1 MPIRFGGSVCVIMP
15 NFVPIGQ
22 NTAKLWPFFSIFQ
35 DGGRTSS
42 WICYTRAWDH
52 LRKVVGSLY
61 RRAKFGMNRQCGFEN
76 MQGSML
82 CEFGLKMLIHIP
94 FGGVLR

>member
-1 MPIRFGGSVCVIMP
+1 MRHH
-15 NFVPIGQ
+15 
-22 NTAKLWPFFSIFQ
+22 AKFCADRSKHCQVVAVFSIFQ

-61 RRAKFGMNRQCGFEN
+61 RRAKFGMNRQAV
-76 MQGSML
+76 
-82 CEFGLKMLIHIP
+82 LKICKVRCYASLA
-94 FGGVLR
+94 